1 MNYTGLTTEEVNK
14 RVAAG
19 KVNLVEDDSAQSVK
33 EIIRGNVFTY
43 FNAIFAILG
52 LLLIIAGS
60 FKNLTFLIVVVA
72 NTLIGIF
79 QQLRSKAILDKLSLL
94 DVTQYTVIRDRK
106 RQVIP
111 SDRLVQD
118 DLVILKGGQQI
129 PADGVVVSGSITVN
143 ESLLTG
149 EADEIEKRPGD
160 ALKSGSFVI
169 VGESGAKLTRVG
181 NDSYAA
187 RLTRKAKEVKERPAE
202 MVRDI
207 ERIIRITAV
216 LILPVGI
223 ALIFQSMVINHNQFS
238 DAVVSMVSAVVGMIP
253 EGMYLLV
260 TVALALSAAR
270 LAGKK
275 VLLHDMHSIETLARV
290 DVLCV
295 DKTGTITT
303 EEMEVE
309 ELFAPSGV
317 DRTDKDLLCRYVQ
330 TITDTNST
338 MQALRDFCGSSARLD
353 AVRILPFSSKNKYS
367 EIETPGHVYRLGAPE
382 YVMDR
387 MIYLDNQ
394 DLLQVYT
401 GKGDRVL
408 ALTCDGS
415 PVVFVAIRNNIRD
428 NATETFT
435 YFAQRGVEIK
445 VISGDNPL
453 TVSRIARQA
462 GIQNAD
468 RYVDATSLKT
478 PKDYADALRKYT
490 VFGRVKPEQKKN
502 IVNTLRAQKKK
513 VAMTGDGVNDI
524 LAMKEADC
532 SIAMGGGS
540 DATRQAAQVVLLDS
554 DFSRMKDIVGEGRRD
569 VNNITRSA
577 TLFLYKNI
585 FSFLLAVFSIINS
598 FTYPLQPNQVSL
610 ISMFNIGIPA
620 FLLALEPN
628 EDKQEKSFIRTT
640 IFRAMP
646 AALTSFFSIAF
657 MVLFGKLFNISEAD
671 VATASTYLLAVI
683 GFMILWNISKPAN
696 LYHIIVFGLCILGMG
711 LCAALFRNMFD
722 IQSISLK
729 CGALC
734 GVFAIAEITV
744 MRTFSWLFE
753 KAGDLKV
760 NLQEK
765 KVLRQKRKVLRHR

>member
-1 MNYTGLTTEEVNK
+1 
-14 RVAAG
+14 
-19 KVNLVEDDSAQSVK
+19 
-33 EIIRGNVFTY
+33 
-43 FNAIFAILG
+43 
-52 LLLIIAGS
+52 
-60 FKNLTFLIVVVA
+60 
-72 NTLIGIF
+72 
-79 QQLRSKAILDKLSLL
+79 
-94 DVTQYTVIRDRK
+94 
-106 RQVIP
+106 
-111 SDRLVQD
+111 
-118 DLVILKGGQQI
+118 
-129 PADGVVVSGSITVN
+129 
-143 ESLLTG
+143 
-149 EADEIEKRPGD
+149 
-160 ALKSGSFVI
+160 
-169 VGESGAKLTRVG
+169 
-181 NDSYAA
+181 
-187 RLTRKAKEVKERPAE
+187 
-202 MVRDI
+202 
-207 ERIIRITAV
+207 
-216 LILPVGI
+216 
-223 ALIFQSMVINHNQFS
+223 
-238 DAVVSMVSAVVGMIP
+238 
-253 EGMYLLV
+253 
-260 TVALALSAAR
+260 
-270 LAGKK
+270 
-275 VLLHDMHSIETLARV
+275 
-290 DVLCV
+290 
-295 DKTGTITT
+295 
-303 EEMEVE
+303 MEVE
-309 ELFAPSGV
+309 ELIAPSGV
-317 DRTDKDLLCRYVQ
+317 NRADKDLLCRYVQ

-338 MQALRDFCGSSARLD
+338 MKALRDFCGTSAGLN

-367 EIETPGHVYRLGAPE
+367 EIETHDHVYRLGAPE

-387 MIYLDNQ
+387 MIYMDNQ

-408 ALTCDGS
+408 ALTRDGN
-415 PVVFVAIRNNIRD
+415 PVAFVAIRNNIRD
-428 NATETFT
+428 NARETFS

-453 TVSRIARQA
+453 TVSRIAQQA
-462 GIQNAD
+462 GDKNAD
-468 RYVDATSLKT
+468 KYVDATGLKT

-502 IVNTLRAQKKK
+502 IVDTLRAQKKK

-532 SIAMGGGS
+532 SIAMGEGS

-628 EDKQEKSFIRTT
+628 EEKQEKSFIRTT

-683 GFMILWNISKPAN
+683 GFMILWSISKPAN
-696 LYHIIVFGLCILGMG
+696 LYHIIVFVLCISGMV
-711 LCAALFRNMFD
+711 LCAFMFRNMFD

-744 MRTFSWLFE
+744 MRTFTWLFE
-753 KAGDLKV
+753 KAGDLKI

-765 KVLRQKRKVLRHR
+765 KVLRQKRKALRHR